1 MAQTPQ
7 VDLFDPTFKAN
18 PYPTYAELRSEAPV
32 YRAELPDGR
41 GVWLVTRYDDV
52 VAVLKDERFAK
63 DWRSAMTPEQLAQI
77 PPIPEVMKP
86 LSENMLDKD
95 PPDHERLRRLVSKA
109 FTPRLIERM
118 RPRVQEIADTL
129 LDAVEDKGGMD
140 LIDDYAFPLPITVI
154 AELLGVPVEDRN
166 RFREWSNAA
175 VSGDTTQ
182 EYVEKILLPHMQ
194 AFIDYLRALFEEKRE
209 NPKDDLISALVLAE
223 EAGDKLSEDELLAM
237 VFLLLV
243 AGHET
248 TVNLIGNGTLAL
260 LQNPDQL
267 QKLKDDPSLIKPAI
281 EELLRYDGP
290 VETSTERFARED
302 VAIGDTVIPK
312 GEMVMVVI
320 GRRSRP
326 GAVPEGGHAGHRPR
340 GQQTP
345 RVRQGHPPLPGR
357 AARPDGGPDRPRH
370 PAAPD
375 ARPAAQRFARVADLA
390 PRHGATRP
398 ERVARGV
405 LKSHIAKP
413 SPNAPLIFRAPS
425 EPTITLS
432 FSIL

>member
-7 VDLFDPTFKAN
+7 VDLFDPTFKTN

-129 LDAVEDKGGMD
+129 LDAVKKNDKGGMD

-237 VFLLLV
+237 VFLLLI

-302 VAIGDTVIPK
+302 VAIGDMVIPK

-320 GRRSRP
+320 AAADHDPERFPEPDAMDIARADNKHLAFGKGIHHCLGAPLARMEGQIALGTLLRRMPDLRLKSSPESLTWRP
-326 GAVPEGGHAGHRPR
+326 GMVLR
-340 GQQTP
+340 GLT
-345 RVRQGHPPLPGR
+345 GLPVE
-357 AARPDGGPDRPRH
+357 
-370 PAAPD
+370 
-375 ARPAAQRFARVADLA
+375 F
-390 PRHGATRP
+390 
-398 ERVARGV
+398 
-405 LKSHIAKP
+405 
-413 SPNAPLIFRAPS
+413 
-425 EPTITLS
+425 
-432 FSIL
+432 

>member
-1 MAQTPQ
+1 MAQTPR

-77 PPIPEVMKP
+77 PSIPEVMKP

-118 RPRVQEIADTL
+118 RPRVQEIADAL
-129 LDAVEDKGGMD
+129 LDAVEEGGEMD

-154 AELLGVPVEDRN
+154 AELLGVSAEDRN
-166 RFREWSNAA
+166 KFREWSNAA
-175 VSGDTTQ
+175 VSGDTKQ
-182 EYVEKILLPHMQ
+182 EYVERILLPHMQ
-194 AFIDYLRALFEEKRE
+194 AFTDYLRAMFEEKRK
-209 NPKDDLISALVLAE
+209 NPKDDLISGLVRAE
-223 EAGDKLSEDELLAM
+223 EAGDKLSEDELLGM
-237 VFLLLV
+237 VFLLLI

-248 TVNLIGNGTLAL
+248 TVNLIGNGMLAL
-260 LQNPDQL
+260 LQHPDQL
-267 QKLKDDPSLIKPAI
+267 QKLREDPSLINPAI

-302 VAIGDTVIPK
+302 IAIGGGGIPT
-312 GEMVMVVI
+312 
-320 GRRSRP
+320 
-326 GAVPEGGHAGHRPR
+326 R
-340 GQQTP
+340 GM
-345 RVRQGHPPLPGR
+345 G
-357 AARPDGGPDRPRH
+357 
-370 PAAPD
+370 
-375 ARPAAQRFARVADLA
+375 
-390 PRHGATRP
+390 
-398 ERVARGV
+398 RGV
-405 LKSHIAKP
+405 IA
-413 SPNAPLIFRAPS
+413 SPGHHPEKF
-425 EPTITLS
+425 
-432 FSIL
+432 

>member
-1 MAQTPQ
+1 MAQTPR

-18 PYPTYAELRSEAPV
+18 PYPTYAELRSGAPV

-63 DWRSAMTPEQLAQI
+63 DWRSAMSPEQLAQI
-77 PPIPEVMKP
+77 PPIPEVMRP

-237 VFLLLV
+237 VFLLLI

-260 LQNPDQL
+260 LQNPEQL

-320 GRRSRP
+320 AAADHDPERFPEPDTLDIARADNKHLAFGKGIHHCLGAPLARMEGQIALGTLLRRMPDLRLKGSPESLTWRP
-326 GAVPEGGHAGHRPR
+326 GMVLR
-340 GQQTP
+340 GLK
-345 RVRQGHPPLPGR
+345 GLPVE
-357 AARPDGGPDRPRH
+357 
-370 PAAPD
+370 
-375 ARPAAQRFARVADLA
+375 F
-390 PRHGATRP
+390 
-398 ERVARGV
+398 
-405 LKSHIAKP
+405 
-413 SPNAPLIFRAPS
+413 
-425 EPTITLS
+425 
-432 FSIL
+432 